1 MDSPTTLSE
10 QKATEE
16 TERSLEVPA
25 TDEAVQQQPQL
36 ESSPTEVVAT
46 TTTAEDTEKTEND
59 VETKVDIVL
68 KYTSF

>member
-25 TDEAVQQQPQL
+25 TDETVQQQPQL